1 MALAVIGFRRSGH
14 HGSMALAASR
24 PSTMDGPERSDDAA
38 LRAEPGALGFAE
50 LVEGHVDFVWRLLR
64 RLGLSEADAEDA
76 TQQVLLVAADKLA
89 QIDASKVRTFLY
101 GVALRVAS
109 NARRGERRR
118 WRATESSRELE
129 ELRAPPERAVPWPD
143 DLAELARAHAL
154 LDELLEEMPGE
165 LRRVLVL
172 AEIEQCT
179 MPEIAELEGVPVG
192 TATSRL
198 RRARALFAQLSA
210 GVQHKNPLAPGVT

>member
-1 MALAVIGFRRSGH
+1 
-14 HGSMALAASR
+14 MALAASR
-24 PSTMDGPERSDDAA
+24 PSTMNGSTTSDDAA
-38 LRAEPGALGFAE
+38 PRAEPQALGFTE
-50 LVEGHVDFVWRLLR
+50 LVEGHIDFVWRLLR

-76 TQQVLLVAADKLA
+76 TQQVLLVAADKLD
-89 QIDASKVRTFLY
+89 QITASKARTFLY
-101 GVALRVAS
+101 GVALRIAS

-118 WRATESSRELE
+118 RRATESSRELE
-129 ELRAPPERAVPWPD
+129 ALRTPPDRAVPWPD

-154 LDELLEEMPGE
+154 LDELLEEMPDE

-179 MPEIAELEGVPVG
+179 MPEIAELEGIPVG

-198 RRARALFAQLSA
+198 RRARALFGELSA
-210 GVQHKNPLAPGVT
+210 RVQHKNPLGAGGT